1 VSRVLSLG
9 LVQEEGEWRID
20 EVPDALIV
28 PDSWF
33 DDSFERVSLYFFDPT
48 SEVLVPEPV
57 FVPRGDPF
65 ASSLVRGLLI
75 APSGD
80 SEQVV
85 RTYFPP
91 GTTLGLSVPIV
102 SGIAEV
108 SLTGDAAS
116 VDQETGER
124 MLAQLVWTL
133 RQEPRINAVRLTID
147 GRAISFQGGSPLVNL
162 GIGSGYDPNGVGAS
176 NDVFA
181 IDQGRVVR
189 GDVGAFEE
197 TLGPLGERDTGIR
210 SIGVSISGERVA
222 AVSGDGTQVSVAPTE
237 APDGE
242 TTTVVSGA
250 VDVAAPSWDFRD
262 RIWVLDRN
270 GGRARVLIA
279 ADGTA
284 TEVRVPGITGREV
297 SAMLVSRDASRLVAV
312 VRRRKA
318 DRVEVLRIRHD
329 DAGAVVGFTSP
340 QVLPMPAEGGPRIR
354 DIGWRSPTAVS
365 VLSTLLDDSSQIR
378 TFSVDGSPG
387 EILTGAATR
396 LRFRTRTLVSSP
408 VESTVYALAGRTVVD
423 LTRPER
429 SVPDL
434 PRGVTA
440 LTYPG

>member
-197 TLGPLGERDTGIR
+197 TLGPLGARDTGIR

-222 AVSGDGTQVSVAPTE
+222 AVSADGTQVTVAPTE
-237 APDGE
+237 TPDGE
-242 TTTVVSGA
+242 STTVVAGA
-250 VDVAAPSWDFRD
+250 VDLMAPRWDHRD
-262 RIWVLDRN
+262 RIWLLDRN
-270 GGRARVLIA
+270 GGRARVLVV

-284 TEVRVPGITGREV
+284 TEVRVPGVTGRT
-297 SAMLVSRDASRLVAV
+297 ATRLLVSRDASRLVTV
-312 VRRRKA
+312 VRGPKG
-318 DRVEVLRIRHD
+318 DRVRVSRIRYD
-329 DAGAVVGFTSP
+329 EAGAVLGFTRP
-340 QVLPMPAEGGPRIR
+340 RDLPVPPEGSPRIR

-365 VLSTLLDDSSQIR
+365 VLSNLLDDSSQVR
-378 TFSVDGSPG
+378 TLSVDGSPG
-387 EILTGAATR
+387 EILTGGRTR

-408 VESTVYALAGRTVVD
+408 IESAVYALAGRTLFD

-429 SVPDL
+429 SAADL
-434 PRGVTA
+434 PRGLTG